1 VKTDEFYMRRAL
13 RLARRGERRV
23 SPNPMVGAVIVKDG
37 RIIGEGFHA
46 CCGENH
52 AEVNAIERAVE
63 DPSGA
68 QFYVTLEPC
77 CHQGRTP
84 PCVERLIALRP
95 ARVIVGTTDPNPLV
109 SGRGIAALE
118 AHGIETKVGVLAEA
132 CVALNERFFT
142 FMRTGRP
149 FVTLKFAQT
158 LDGRIATRTGHSRW
172 ISSPP
177 SLRFAHE
184 LRSSHDAILVGVGTV
199 IKDDPEL
206 TVRHVRGRNPLRV
219 ILDSALRVPPASRV
233 LSGLDDARTLI
244 ATLGGADPEKR
255 RRLERAGAEVLTVPP
270 DETGRVSLPHL
281 VGRLGER
288 GISSV
293 LIEGGSEVITR
304 VLAARL
310 ADRLVVVVAP
320 KIIGRGTEAVGDLG
334 LDRMDQALL
343 LTPRRLR
350 RRGRDAIF
358 EFTVEKSPQPV

>member
-1 VKTDEFYMRRAL
+1 
-13 RLARRGERRV
+13 
-23 SPNPMVGAVIVKDG
+23 
-37 RIIGEGFHA
+37 
-46 CCGENH
+46 
-52 AEVNAIERAVE
+52 
-63 DPSGA
+63 
-68 QFYVTLEPC
+68 
-77 CHQGRTP
+77 
-84 PCVERLIALRP
+84 
-95 ARVIVGTTDPNPLV
+95 
-109 SGRGIAALE
+109 
-118 AHGIETKVGVLAEA
+118 
-132 CVALNERFFT
+132 
-142 FMRTGRP
+142 
-149 FVTLKFAQT
+149 
-158 LDGRIATRTGHSRW
+158 
-172 ISSPP
+172 
-177 SLRFAHE
+177 
-184 LRSSHDAILVGVGTV
+184 
-199 IKDDPEL
+199 
-206 TVRHVRGRNPLRV
+206 
-219 ILDSALRVPPASRV
+219 VPPASRV